1 MKLKKTSKIGIIVGC
16 FFAKFASAGWLV
28 EQWWKVRRFFTR
40 TFRDRTWYYNAKN
53 RYLRGKRGWG
63 SQDWWNLSDY
73 VAETLPSALRHLAK
87 ESHGHPMS
95 IYDVD
100 GKDLTHEETSET
112 PDTLRVHTLTDTL
125 NLTVVND
132 EEDFFDAA
140 QLLWEETLE
149 RMAVGFEAFT
159 LLCEKGWRH
168 DTEAEKEL
176 ERLYREGF
184 MLFYHNFFGLWD

>member
-1 MKLKKTSKIGIIVGC
+1 MDFQEAKKTLNEEETARHAQWDKEREERRLAGTPNDLDSI
-16 FFAKFASAGWLV
+16 FDRFEAKFASAGWLV

-112 PDTLRVHTLTDTL
+112 PDTLRVHTLTL
-125 NLTVVND
+125 PIS
-132 EEDFFDAA
+132 
-140 QLLWEETLE
+140 
-149 RMAVGFEAFT
+149 GSP
-159 LLCEKGWRH
+159 
-168 DTEAEKEL
+168 
-176 ERLYREGF
+176 
-184 MLFYHNFFGLWD
+184 